1 MMMREEVLRMIK
13 LNNVVKQYENFR
25 LECSMEIPK
34 GQVTGL
40 IGRNGAG
47 KSTAFKAILGLIRT
61 DGGTIEVLGKDVSA
75 LTQAD
80 REQIGVVLS
89 DSGFSSY
96 LTIKEYLPMLDAMY
110 ADFSKEKF
118 TADCDRMGLPLK
130 KKIKEFSTGM
140 KRKLQ
145 ILAALSHGAK
155 LLVLDEP
162 TAGLDVV
169 ARDELLGLLREY
181 AENGERSIVIS
192 SHISSDLEGI
202 CDDVYMIEDGKI
214 VLHED
219 TDVLLN
225 EYGLLKVTK
234 EQFAKLDPTH
244 LLKTKEESFGY
255 SCLTNQRQFYQDN
268 YPSVVIER
276 GSIDEVITMMTKNT

>member
-1 MMMREEVLRMIK
+1 MMREEVLRMIK

-89 DSGFSSY
+89 DSGFCSY

-110 ADFSKEKF
+110 ADF
-118 TADCDRMGLPLK
+118 
-130 KKIKEFSTGM
+130 
-140 KRKLQ
+140 
-145 ILAALSHGAK
+145 
-155 LLVLDEP
+155 
-162 TAGLDVV
+162 
-169 ARDELLGLLREY
+169 
-181 AENGERSIVIS
+181 
-192 SHISSDLEGI
+192 
-202 CDDVYMIEDGKI
+202 
-214 VLHED
+214 
-219 TDVLLN
+219 
-225 EYGLLKVTK
+225 
-234 EQFAKLDPTH
+234 
-244 LLKTKEESFGY
+244 
-255 SCLTNQRQFYQDN
+255 
-268 YPSVVIER
+268 
-276 GSIDEVITMMTKNT
+276 